1 MSLPTWAYAPI
12 AIVSIYF
19 GYLITAFL
27 IGINNKRINNRP
39 PIVNVTHTRN
49 VDQTDRPNF
58 VVPATAPVEHAH
70 SGISRPQHNKS
81 EIPMAGEGS
90 YSNNAFDFAPPSYG
104 QAMRD

>member
-19 GYLITAFL
+19 IYLIAACLVGQKKKT
-27 IGINNKRINNRP
+27 NNRP
-39 PIVNVTHTRN
+39 PVVNVAHTNN
-49 VDQTDRPNF
+49 VDQTDRPTLA
-58 VVPATAPVEHAH
+58 VHASAPVEHAD
-70 SGISRPQHNKS
+70 SRISRPQHKGN